1 VTEFEHSSN
10 QCCQKRSM
18 KILFDT
24 NLWISFMIGKR
35 LSSLADVLCRHDVEV
50 YVSEQELD
58 EIRRVIAREKF
69 DKFISAETRYYF
81 FEMVYDVCF
90 ITDINVEAKSDIR
103 DPKDLYL
110 LSMAESVP
118 VDYIVSGD
126 KDLTDLKEHAGIP
139 ILKYSELLEKLK

>member
-1 VTEFEHSSN
+1 
-10 QCCQKRSM
+10 M
-18 KILFDT
+18 KILFDS

-50 YVSEQELD
+50 YICDQQLD
-58 EIRRVIAREKF
+58 EIRQVIARPKF
-69 DKFISAETRYYF
+69 DKLISDETRYYF

-90 ITDINVEAKSDIR
+90 FTDITIEAESDIR

-126 KDLTDLKEHAGIP
+126 KDLTDLGQHAGIP
-139 ILKYSELLEKLK
+139 ILKYSELLTKL

>member
-1 VTEFEHSSN
+1 
-10 QCCQKRSM
+10 M
-18 KILFDT
+18 KILFDS

-50 YVSEQELD
+50 YICEQQLD
-58 EIRRVIAREKF
+58 EIRKVIAREKF
-69 DKFISAETRYYF
+69 IKLIPAETRYYF

-90 ITDINVEAKSDIR
+90 FTDITVDAQSDIR

-118 VDYIVSGD
+118 VDYIISGD
-126 KDLTDLKEHAGIP
+126 RDLTDMKQHAGIP
-139 ILKYSELLEKLK
+139 ILKYAELLDILGIKH

>member
-1 VTEFEHSSN
+1 
-10 QCCQKRSM
+10 M
-18 KILFDT
+18 KILFDS

-50 YVSEQELD
+50 YISEQELD
-58 EIRRVIAREKF
+58 EIRKVIARPKF
-69 DKFISAETRYYF
+69 DKLISSETCYYF

-90 ITDINVEAKSDIR
+90 VTDITVKAKSDIR

-110 LSMAESVP
+110 LSMAKSVP
-118 VDYIVSGD
+118 VDYIISGD

-139 ILKYSELLEKLK
+139 ILTYNELLNKLNS

>member
-1 VTEFEHSSN
+1 
-10 QCCQKRSM
+10 M

-69 DKFISAETRYYF
+69 DKLISAETRYYF
-81 FEMVYDVCF
+81 FEMVYDVCY
-90 ITDINVEAKSDIR
+90 ITDITVEAKSDIR

-110 LSMAESVP
+110 LSMAESFP
-118 VDYIVSGD
+118 IDYIVSGD
-126 KDLTDLKEHAGIP
+126 RDLTDLKQHAGIP
-139 ILKYSELLEKLK
+139 ILKYAELLDMLNKTE

>member
-1 VTEFEHSSN
+1 
-10 QCCQKRSM
+10 M
-18 KILFDT
+18 KILFDS

-50 YVSEQELD
+50 YISEQELG
-58 EIRRVIAREKF
+58 EIRKVIARPKF
-69 DKFISAETRYYF
+69 DKLISSETRYYF

-90 ITDINVEAKSDIR
+90 VTDITVEAKSDIR
-103 DPKDLYL
+103 DPEDLYL

-126 KDLTDLKEHAGIP
+126 RDLTDLKIHAGIP
-139 ILKYSELLEKLK
+139 ILTYNELLNKLNS

>member
-1 VTEFEHSSN
+1 
-10 QCCQKRSM
+10 M
-18 KILFDT
+18 KILFDS

-50 YVSEQELD
+50 YVSEQQLD
-58 EIRRVIAREKF
+58 EIRTVIAREKF
-69 DKFISAETRYYF
+69 DRLISAETRFYF

-90 ITDINVEAKSDIR
+90 ITDITVEAKSDIR

-126 KDLTDLKEHAGIP
+126 KDLTDLGSHAGIP
-139 ILKYSELLEKLK
+139 ILKYSELLEKLKP